1 MVDLCSGLVE
11 VSEALAWQVEAPL
24 AGVVVEVAVAV
35 AVAVVADEEDVHV
48 SLEMCLH

>member
-11 VSEALAWQVEAPL
+11 VSEAPAWQVEAPL
-24 AGVVVEVAVAV
+24 AEVVVEVEVAVAV
-35 AVAVVADEEDVHV
+35 VAGEDVAHV

>member
-11 VSEALAWQVEAPL
+11 VSEAPAWQVEAPL
-24 AGVVVEVAVAV
+24 AEVVVEVG
-35 AVAVVADEEDVHV
+35 VAVVAGEDDAHV

>member
-11 VSEALAWQVEAPL
+11 VSEAPAWQVEAPL
-24 AGVVVEVAVAV
+24 AEVVVEVEVAVAV
-35 AVAVVADEEDVHV
+35 AVVAGEDDAHV

>member
-1 MVDLCSGLVE
+1 MVALCSGLVE

-35 AVAVVADEEDVHV
+35 VAGEEDVHV

>member
-35 AVAVVADEEDVHV
+35 AVVADEEDVHV